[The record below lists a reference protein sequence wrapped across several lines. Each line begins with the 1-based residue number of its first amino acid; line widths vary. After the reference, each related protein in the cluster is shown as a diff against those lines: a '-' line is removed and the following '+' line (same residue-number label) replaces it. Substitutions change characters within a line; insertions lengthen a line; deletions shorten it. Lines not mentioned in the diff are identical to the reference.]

1 MTIQE
6 LRCALRGVSAYRHLI
21 DGPMLGLNLALLDAL
36 AAGDGSGAVEGYAR
50 LFYALRQENYP
61 NLGLWLL
68 RYTESPM
75 PAWWS
80 AAGATPPWSP
90 PPGGTLRRLSSWRSW
105 TVTS

>member
-50 LFYALRQENYP
+50 LF
-61 NLGLWLL
+61 
-68 RYTESPM
+68 
-75 PAWWS
+75 
-80 AAGATPPWSP
+80 
-90 PPGGTLRRLSSWRSW
+90 SWRRA
-105 TVTS
+105 